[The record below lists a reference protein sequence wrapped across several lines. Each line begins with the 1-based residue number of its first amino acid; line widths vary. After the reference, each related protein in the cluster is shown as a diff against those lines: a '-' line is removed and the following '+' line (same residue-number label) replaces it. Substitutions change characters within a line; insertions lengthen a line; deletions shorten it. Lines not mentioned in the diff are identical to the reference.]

1 MASRWVQLTTDATDR
16 PTCPHC
22 GRLMSLNG
30 VKRGKQQYQCW
41 YCRNAARVVWDALP
55 VVCELPPAAA
65 ANKLGCEMRHGS
77 KRLRCPFY
85 TDCRE
90 NIARGGAVL
99 CERVFVVAAGHETI
113 IL

>member
-1 MASRWVQLTTDATDR
+1 MTRRKAQLTSDATDR
-16 PTCPHC
+16 PVCPRC

-41 YCRNAARVVWDALP
+41 YCRSGRSVVWDALP
-55 VVCELPPAAA
+55 VVNELPAVLVGKAECERR
-65 ANKLGCEMRHGS
+65 LGSVRH
-77 KRLRCPFY
+77 RCQY
-85 TDCRE
+85 YADCRE
-90 NIARGGAVL
+90 NVDRGGAVL